1 MNMAK
6 WPARKR
12 AGLGSIMGRSDA
24 RARLGR
30 LVGSQFCAPCLI
42 RPREQPIRRV
52 NRDVP
57 MEDDADEA
65 PPAATG
71 ENFDAARV
79 CVAETREFP
88 ASKLSAADTPEMSFD
103 DEVIITE
110 IFLASQIAAV
120 ALAAIAALAALT
132 ALAALG
138 LFIVRKCAA
147 A

>member
-1 MNMAK
+1 
-6 WPARKR
+6 
-12 AGLGSIMGRSDA
+12 
-24 RARLGR
+24 
-30 LVGSQFCAPCLI
+30 
-42 RPREQPIRRV
+42 
-52 NRDVP
+52 

-88 ASKLSAADTPEMSFD
+88 ASKLSAADTPENLMTFD

>member
-1 MNMAK
+1 
-6 WPARKR
+6 
-12 AGLGSIMGRSDA
+12 
-24 RARLGR
+24 
-30 LVGSQFCAPCLI
+30 
-42 RPREQPIRRV
+42 
-52 NRDVP
+52 

-88 ASKLSAADTPEMSFD
+88 ASKLSAADTPEISFD
-103 DEVIITE
+103 EEVIITE